1 MDENCLRQF
10 KVAGMKFC
18 LGLAQI
24 PKGRLQSCASHQTV
38 TGNECRG
45 VIMGSEQQFM
55 VEGGGGH
62 EACGVTTGDGALG
75 GQVEGVISVG

>member
-1 MDENCLRQF
+1 
-10 KVAGMKFC
+10 MKFC
-18 LGLAQI
+18 LGSAQI
-24 PKGRLQSCASHQTV
+24 PQGRLQSCASQLAV

-62 EACGVTTGDGALG
+62 QTCGVSAGDDALG